1 MNLKKIGILFCMI
14 CFCAFT
20 TMAQADTCVYIYGKF
35 NDGAKVF
42 LFADK
47 VNIREADSPN
57 SAILCNLPIGT
68 PMTTISRSEKSYESN
83 GISANWYHVGFYS
96 DGKYCTGYVWGNL
109 ISHASIPFSEN
120 GENCLF
126 VCAPVS
132 RSEEDGLKM
141 TAKIISNGKILNS
154 LSFTPIY
161 TEMSGSGTFEYCLSG
176 SRLDKSGFTGVSKIF
191 AVSFEYG
198 ACGYAN
204 GDILFFRAGN
214 NLVEFAKAIRVSEA
228 GIFNVSYNYIFPQ
241 YKGGDDNT
249 LYIEERHVEYDPDKE
264 DITITSDVTYKRKIF
279 WDGKKGIES
288 EKKEEINNLK
298 LEEK

>member
-1 MNLKKIGILFCMI
+1 MNLKKSGILLCMM
-14 CFCAFT
+14 CLAVFT
-20 TMAQADTCVYIYGKF
+20 TIAQTDTCVYNYGKF

-47 VNIREADSPN
+47 VNIRKADSPN
-57 SAILCNLPIGT
+57 SAILCNLSIGT
-68 PMTTISRSEKSYESN
+68 PMTIISASEKSYALN
-83 GISANWYHVGFYS
+83 GIAANWYQVGFYF
-96 DGKYCTGYVWGNL
+96 DGKYNTGYVWGNM
-109 ISHASIPFSEN
+109 ISHASIPFSED

-141 TAKIISNGKILNS
+141 TAKIISKGEIINS

-198 ACGYAN
+198 ACDYAN

-241 YKGGDDNT
+241 NKGGVDNT
-249 LYIEERHVEYDPDKE
+249 LYIEECHVEYDPDKE

-279 WDGKKGIES
+279 WDGKKAIES
-288 EKKEEINNLK
+288 EKKELNNLK
-298 LEEK
+298 EVSR